1 MIFLDTNILVYAYD
15 LDEKSKRQTAKAIL
29 VDCWNNRSGIIST
42 QVLQEF
48 YVTLTRKLSS
58 KLPATEARA
67 VIRDFF
73 PWSIY
78 QIAPTDIAEASEIE
92 DQYGYT
98 FWDSLVIT
106 AARNASAEVLYS
118 EDMQDGQKLG
128 DLKIINPFK

>member
-29 VDCWNNRSGIIST
+29 ADCWNDRSGVIST

-58 KLPATEARA
+58 KLPASEARD
-67 VIRDFF
+67 VVSDFL

-78 QIAPTDIAEASEIE
+78 QIAPTDIGEASEIE

-106 AARNASAEVLYS
+106 AARNSSAEVLYS